1 MRKIAGLCC
10 VGAFFF
16 YKKQFHSE
24 NLLVTIVIKML
35 VMFLVES
42 LENFCVSIHIHSS
55 AHIIITTV
63 NYGAWILSPSCE
75 DWGFQL

>member
-16 YKKQFHSE
+16 CKKQFHSE
-24 NLLVTIVIKML
+24 NLLVDVVIKML
-35 VMFLVES
+35 VMLLVDT
-42 LENFCVSIHIHSS
+42 LENFCVLIHIHSS

-63 NYGAWILSPSCE
+63 NYKA
-75 DWGFQL
+75 